1 MNKERIKMRFRLLYH
16 TFFTCKND
24 ELVDFVLKEFDFDET
39 EIIKLSNYRY
49 PKPTKKF
56 NDDAFYAY
64 HKCNIVGQVI
74 KCNTL
79 RRVKKLFGFIGQK
92 VFIQNVLVSD
102 GDRNM
107 NGLEYAIWEK
117 NIDIIQ
123 YLFSFD
129 DIQKEYA
136 SNKEL
141 IWRCV
146 WWMSGRRNYDESVT
160 SYLMKTLNL
169 NPEKLREL

>member
-1 MNKERIKMRFRLLYH
+1 MGGK
-16 TFFTCKND
+16 
-24 ELVDFVLKEFDFDET
+24 
-39 EIIKLSNYRY
+39 
-49 PKPTKKF
+49 
-56 NDDAFYAY
+56 
-64 HKCNIVGQVI
+64 VI

-79 RRVKKLFGFIGQK
+79 RRVKKLFGLIGQK

-146 WWMSGRRNYDESVT
+146 WYMSGKYDYDESVS
-160 SYLMKTLNL
+160 SYLMKALDLNE
-169 NPEKLREL
+169 EKLRDLQKFKCTKPENDDVLVNYSYKKYWNETIDDKAV